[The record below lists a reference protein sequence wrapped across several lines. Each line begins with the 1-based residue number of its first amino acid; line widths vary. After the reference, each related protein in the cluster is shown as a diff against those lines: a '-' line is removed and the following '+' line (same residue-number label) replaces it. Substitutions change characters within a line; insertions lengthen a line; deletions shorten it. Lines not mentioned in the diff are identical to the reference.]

1 MESAHGRH
9 VSGSQGAFAL
19 VLAIAAFILS
29 LFLWADAGPIRCRT
43 RHVRP
48 ASPGPPPRLARTEP
62 YHLVSLPGLALPRKV
77 G

>member
-29 LFLWADAGPIRCRT
+29 LFLWADARADPLPDAPRQAGVSGSAPQA
-43 RHVRP
+43 RP
-48 ASPGPPPRLARTEP
+48 D
-62 YHLVSLPGLALPRKV
+62 
-77 G
+77 